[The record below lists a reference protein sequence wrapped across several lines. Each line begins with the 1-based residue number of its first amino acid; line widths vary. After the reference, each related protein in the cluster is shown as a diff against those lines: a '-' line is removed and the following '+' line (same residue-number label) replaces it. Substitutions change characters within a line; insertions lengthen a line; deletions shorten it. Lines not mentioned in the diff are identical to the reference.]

1 VRDRLIDLFSNKIC
15 IDKLDLRRRRQKR
28 ENIEKFVYME
38 NGKIGPEISLFH
50 KRNIKDEKLIL
61 HRVFPIRE

>member
-50 KRNIKDEKLIL
+50 KRKIKDEKLIL